1 MKNVGSTRNKNR
13 PNPTEPPIVKN
24 TLNTLVFINY
34 SPTNLLYTNK
44 ATKPVTI
51 PPTTA
56 IPGLTLNN
64 SIYNHLSSKVIT
76 TKCKIHK
83 TKSDNKKISI
93 NYHHFTNIL
102 NSITPCLNAITT
114 NKIPYV
120 AANIQAVLTN
130 TTQPLPSI
138 ANALKNEFGLIG
150 CDAGTVNFIIALNI

>member
-64 SIYNHLSSKVIT
+64 SIYILPLLNKLIKIAKS
-76 TKCKIHK
+76 TK
-83 TKSDNKKISI
+83 
-93 NYHHFTNIL
+93 NIG
-102 NSITPCLNAITT
+102 IQTT
-114 NKIPYV
+114 NP
-120 AANIQAVLTN
+120 
-130 TTQPLPSI
+130 
-138 ANALKNEFGLIG
+138 
-150 CDAGTVNFIIALNI
+150 